1 MIRRTAL
8 RTLTTAVGTA
18 LPALSRTQ
26 GARATT
32 PASTA
37 PAAVAAPEFSQT
49 RLVDTEFLRSHARVE
64 VRYGDPDHPDRARV
78 VTSATTPM

>member
-8 RTLTTAVGTA
+8 RTLTTVVGTA
-18 LPALSRTQ
+18 PPALSRTQ

-32 PASTA
+32 PA
-37 PAAVAAPEFSQT
+37 AVAAPEFSQA

-78 VTSATTPM
+78 VTSATTLM